1 MCFVT
6 MATEN
11 LSKRKVS
18 FQILRHNA
26 STPEIL
32 AKYELVHAI

>member
-11 LSKRKVS
+11 LSKKKVS

-26 STPEIL
+26 STTEML
-32 AKYELVHAI
+32 AKDELVHAI

>member
-1 MCFVT
+1 

-11 LSKRKVS
+11 LSKKKVS

-32 AKYELVHAI
+32 AKDELLHAI